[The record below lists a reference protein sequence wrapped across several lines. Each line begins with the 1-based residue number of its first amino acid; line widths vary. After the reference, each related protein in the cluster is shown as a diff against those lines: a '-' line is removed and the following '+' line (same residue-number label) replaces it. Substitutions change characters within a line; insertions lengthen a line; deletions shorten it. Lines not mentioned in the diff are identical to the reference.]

1 MVAVNLT
8 LHSKACRLFSFHAAF
23 VSGSGTLLMTPIDF
37 TSFKI
42 VIKYQQILVLKAFVI
57 CQVKVL
63 TVFVFHTCL
72 C

>member
-1 MVAVNLT
+1 
-8 LHSKACRLFSFHAAF
+8 
-23 VSGSGTLLMTPIDF
+23 MTPIDF

-42 VIKYQQILVLKAFVI
+42 VTKYQQILVLKAVVI

-63 TVFVFHTCL
+63 IVFVFHTCL